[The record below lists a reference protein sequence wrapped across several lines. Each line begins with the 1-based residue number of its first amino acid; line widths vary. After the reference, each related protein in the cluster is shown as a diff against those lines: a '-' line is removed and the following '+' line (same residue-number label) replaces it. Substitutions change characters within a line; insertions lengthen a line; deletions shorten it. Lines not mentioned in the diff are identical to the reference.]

1 MKCHSTSENKAER
14 ICPEKILPARM
25 CFFVTSFCD
34 LCELSVLSAAC
45 LFFTIETKCF
55 CYLWEL
61 SPLSNCEHLMIA
73 CIVFA
78 QCKQQILPRDRIF
91 VCSWFMFQHLLRCFF
106 SHCVKTVESCT
117 DMIPRDS
124 NNGQRF
130 CLPLTFHTFPFV
142 HAICTTYRR
151 RSHYMFLTRL
161 SYLEVVGM
169 IVLLQTGR
177 PPSH

>member
-1 MKCHSTSENKAER
+1 MKCHSTSENKAEC

-61 SPLSNCEHLMIA
+61 SPLSNCVHLMIA
-73 CIVFA
+73 CVVFA

-91 VCSWFMFQHLLRCFF
+91 VWSWFMFQHLQ
-106 SHCVKTVESCT
+106 TVESCT

-124 NNGQRF
+124 NNVQRF
-130 CLPLTFHTFPFV
+130 CLSLTFLQTAHTFPFV
-142 HAICTTYRR
+142 HAIYTTYRR

-161 SYLEVVGM
+161 SYPEVVGM